1 MMQGTC
7 RDKATLCRIK
17 TKESRRKGKKVVDK
31 KLEAVQKFKKNIEKL
46 SPAEIDELNKEAIKA
61 LTIKHN

>member
-1 MMQGTC
+1 VT
-7 RDKATLCRIK
+7 
-17 TKESRRKGKKVVDK
+17 DK

-61 LTIKHN
+61 LTIKHNSRG